1 MLKTVSLHGTRKGG
15 TCDKNPDPC
24 AATEKSAIIE
34 NPMHIATTHRNADFD
49 GLASIVAITLLYPG
63 TVAVCPKSVNP
74 NVHRFLSLHK
84 TSFDIIL
91 AGEVKLDEVKRLI
104 VADTNQWRRIE
115 RLDQLRDRETVEVLL
130 WDHHMGIGDINPHW
144 QCVEKIGATITL
156 LARELRAQQVP
167 LTPLQATLFLIG
179 LYEDTGQLT
188 FSSTTPEDA
197 RAAAFLLEQGADL
210 TIAVDFL
217 NMAYGEVQK
226 KVLFRLMRD
235 AELYDMKGKRVG
247 LGVVHINKHV
257 ELAMVVQLYG
267 KIVNADAVFVIF
279 VNEGGGYFIIG
290 RSATPEIDV
299 NAILQ
304 RFGGGG
310 HPGAGSATINETTM
324 PPGEIRYKL
333 VAALNEVQ
341 RGGALVADMMS
352 FPVTTVDPSTPMYEI
367 QQLMEAEKIRGV
379 VVEEDDR
386 LQGIVVLWDLK
397 KLRLRKQWNS
407 PVKAFMNRQVTTIP
421 PDALASEAAEL
432 MVRKNIGHLPVVQ
445 GEKVIGIVTR
455 TDIINYLYGM
465 LPA

>member
-1 MLKTVSLHGTRKGG
+1 MQ
-15 TCDKNPDPC
+15 
-24 AATEKSAIIE
+24 
-34 NPMHIATTHRNADFD
+34 IATTHKNTDFD
-49 GLASIVAITLLYPG
+49 GLASIIAATLLYPG
-63 TVAVCPKSVNP
+63 AIAVCPKNVNP
-74 NVHRFLSLHK
+74 NVQRFLSLHK

-91 AGEVKLDEVKRLI
+91 AREVDLATVTRMI
-104 VADTNQWRRIE
+104 VTDTNQWRRLE
-115 RLDQLRDRETVEVLL
+115 GMGHLKDRDDVEVFL
-130 WDHHMGIGDINPHW
+130 WDHHLGIGDISPQW

-156 LARELRAQQVP
+156 LLREIQRQSLV
-167 LTPLQATLFLIG
+167 LTPLQATLFLLG

-210 TIAVDFL
+210 NIAVDFL

-235 AELYDMKGKRVG
+235 AEQEEIKGKRVDI
-247 LGVVHINKHV
+247 GVVTINKHV

-279 VNEGGGYFIIG
+279 VNEGGGFFVIG
-290 RSATPEIDV
+290 RSSVPEINV
-299 NAILQ
+299 NTVLQ

-310 HPGAGSATINETTM
+310 HPGAGSATINGVAITA
-324 PPGEIRYKL
+324 GEIRHKII
-333 VAALNEVQ
+333 AALHEVQ
-341 RGGALVADMMS
+341 LGGALVADMMS
-352 FPVTTVDPSTPMYEI
+352 FPVTTVTPDTPMHEVRHI
-367 QQLMEAEKIRGV
+367 MEEEKIRGV
-379 VVEEDDR
+379 LVEEEDR
-386 LQGIVVLWDLK
+386 LLGIVVLWDLK

-407 PVKAFMNRQVTTIP
+407 PVKAFMNRSVTTISP
-421 PDALASEAAEL
+421 EAPADEAADL

>member
-1 MLKTVSLHGTRKGG
+1 
-15 TCDKNPDPC
+15 
-24 AATEKSAIIE
+24 
-34 NPMHIATTHRNADFD
+34 MHIATTHRNTDFD
-49 GLASIVAITLLYPG
+49 GLSSIIAATLLYPG

-91 AGEVKLDEVKRLI
+91 SGEVKLDEVERLI
-104 VADTNQWRRIE
+104 VVDTNQWRRLE
-115 RLDQLRDRETVEVLL
+115 RLDKLRDHPQVEIIV

-156 LARELRAQQVP
+156 LVRELRAQQIN
-167 LTPLQATLFLIG
+167 LTPLQATLFLLG

-210 TIAVDFL
+210 TIVVDFL

-235 AELYDMKGKRVG
+235 AEQHEIKGKVVG
-247 LGVVHINKHV
+247 LAVVHIHKHV

-279 VNEGGGYFIIG
+279 VNESGNYFIIG
-290 RSATPEIDV
+290 RSSSTEIDV
-299 NAILQ
+299 NVILQ

-310 HPGAGSATINETTM
+310 HPGAGSATVHDAAVS
-324 PPGEIRYKL
+324 PGELRQRII
-333 VAALNEVQ
+333 AALNEEQ
-341 RGGALVADMMS
+341 KGAALVGDMMS
-352 FPVTTVDPSTPMYEI
+352 FPVTTVAPQTPMHEVQRI
-367 QQLMEAEKIRGV
+367 MEEEKIRGI
-379 VVEEDDR
+379 VVEENEQI
-386 LQGIVVLWDLK
+386 QGIVVLWDMK
-397 KLRLRKQWNS
+397 KLRQQKQWDS
-407 PVKAFMNRQVTTIP
+407 PVKAFMNRHVTTIGP
-421 PDALASEAAEL
+421 EALASEAAEL
-432 MVRKNIGHLPVVQ
+432 MVQKNIGHLPVVQ

>member
-1 MLKTVSLHGTRKGG
+1 
-15 TCDKNPDPC
+15 
-24 AATEKSAIIE
+24 
-34 NPMHIATTHRNADFD
+34 MHIATTHRNTDFD
-49 GLASIVAITLLYPG
+49 GLASMVAATLLYPG
-63 TVAVCPKSVNP
+63 TIAVCPKNVNP

-91 AGEVKLDEVKRLI
+91 SGEVNLETVSRLI
-104 VADTNQWRRIE
+104 VTDTNQWRRLD
-115 RLDQLRDRETVEVLL
+115 RLDHLKDQEGVELLL
-130 WDHHMGIGDINPHW
+130 WDHHLGIGDLNPDW

-156 LARELRAQQVP
+156 LVRAIQEQALQ
-167 LTPLQATLFLIG
+167 LTPLQATLFLLG

-210 TIAVDFL
+210 NIAVDFL

-235 AELYDMKGKRVG
+235 AEQHEIKGKRVG
-247 LGVVHINKHV
+247 IGVVHINKHV
-257 ELAMVVQLYG
+257 ELSMVVQLYG

-279 VNEGGGYFIIG
+279 VNEGGGYFVIG
-290 RSATPEIDV
+290 RSSAPEINV
-299 NAILQ
+299 NTILQ

-310 HPGAGSATINETTM
+310 HPGAGSATITDSRM
-324 PPGEIRYKL
+324 APGEIRQKII
-333 VAALNEVQ
+333 AALHEVQ

-352 FPVTTVDPSTPMYEI
+352 FPVTTVPPDTPMHQI
-367 QQLMEAEKIRGV
+367 RQIMEEEKIRGV
-379 VVEEDDR
+379 LVEDDEC

-397 KLRLRKQWNS
+397 KLRLAKQWNS
-407 PVKAFMNRQVTTIP
+407 PVKAFMNRKVTTIG
-421 PDALASEAAEL
+421 PDALASEAADL
-432 MVRKNIGHLPVVQ
+432 MVQKNIGHLPVVQ

-455 TDIINYLYGM
+455 TDVINYLYGM

>member
-1 MLKTVSLHGTRKGG
+1 MQ
-15 TCDKNPDPC
+15 
-24 AATEKSAIIE
+24 
-34 NPMHIATTHRNADFD
+34 IATTHKNTDFD
-49 GLASIVAITLLYPG
+49 GLSSIIAATLLYPG
-63 TVAVCPKSVNP
+63 AVAVCPKNVNP
-74 NVHRFLSLHK
+74 NVQRFLSLHK

-91 AGEVKLDEVKRLI
+91 AKEVDSASVTRMI
-104 VADTNQWRRIE
+104 VTDTNQWRRLE
-115 RLDQLRDRETVEVLL
+115 GMGQLKDREDVEIFL
-130 WDHHMGIGDINPHW
+130 WDHHLGIGDISPQW

-156 LARELRAQQVP
+156 FLREIQRQSLQ
-167 LTPLQATLFLIG
+167 LTPLQATLFLLG

-210 TIAVDFL
+210 NIAVDFL

-235 AELYDMKGKRVG
+235 AEQEEIKGKRVDI
-247 LGVVHINKHV
+247 GVVTINKHV

-279 VNEGGGYFIIG
+279 VNENGGFFIIG
-290 RSATPEIDV
+290 RSSVPEINV
-299 NAILQ
+299 NSVLQ

-310 HPGAGSATINETTM
+310 HPGAGSATITGVAITA
-324 PPGEIRYKL
+324 GEIRQKII
-333 VAALNEVQ
+333 AALHEVQ
-341 RGGALVADMMS
+341 LGGALVADMMS
-352 FPVTTVDPSTPMYEI
+352 FPVTTVPPDTPMHEVRHI
-367 QQLMEAEKIRGV
+367 MEEEKIRGV
-379 VVEEDDR
+379 VVEEEDR
-386 LQGIVVLWDLK
+386 LLGIVVLWDLK

-407 PVKAFMNRQVTTIP
+407 PVKAFMNRNVTTIS
-421 PDALASEAAEL
+421 PDAPADEAADL

-465 LPA
+465 LPT

>member
-1 MLKTVSLHGTRKGG
+1 
-15 TCDKNPDPC
+15 
-24 AATEKSAIIE
+24 
-34 NPMHIATTHRNADFD
+34 MHIATTHRNTDFD
-49 GLASIVAITLLYPG
+49 GLASIIAATLLYPG
-63 TVAVCPKSVNP
+63 TIAVCPKNVNP

-84 TSFDIIL
+84 TSFDIVL
-91 AGEVKLDEVKRLI
+91 AGEIKPEDVTRL
-104 VADTNQWRRIE
+104 VVVDTNQWRR
-115 RLDQLRDRETVEVLL
+115 LDRVDPLRNREDVELLL
-130 WDHHMGIGDINPHW
+130 WDHHLGIGDINPHW

-156 LARELRAQQVP
+156 LVRELKAQKIV

-197 RAAAFLLEQGADL
+197 RAAAYLLEQGADL
-210 TIAVDFL
+210 TIVVDFL

-235 AELYDMKGKRVG
+235 AEQHEIKGKRVG
-247 LGVVHINKHV
+247 LGVVRINKHV
-257 ELAMVVQLYG
+257 
-267 KIVNADAVFVIF
+267 
-279 VNEGGGYFIIG
+279 IG
-290 RSATPEIDV
+290 RSGIPEIDV

-310 HPGAGSATINETTM
+310 HPGAGSATINDTSIS
-324 PPGEIRYKL
+324 PGEIRQKIL
-333 VAALNEVQ
+333 AALHEVQ

-352 FPVTTVDPSTPMYEI
+352 FPVTAVDPGTPMTQI
-367 QQLMEAEKIRGV
+367 QKIMEEKKIRGV
-379 VVEEDDR
+379 VVEEQDR

-397 KLRLRKQWNS
+397 KLRLEKQWKS
-407 PVKAFMNRQVTTIP
+407 PVKAFMNRKVTTIP

-432 MVRKNIGHLPVVQ
+432 MVQKNIGHLPVVQ

-455 TDIINYLYGM
+455 TDVINYLYGM

>member
-1 MLKTVSLHGTRKGG
+1 
-15 TCDKNPDPC
+15 
-24 AATEKSAIIE
+24 
-34 NPMHIATTHRNADFD
+34 MHIATTHRNTDFD
-49 GLASIVAITLLYPG
+49 GLASMVAATLLYPG
-63 TVAVCPKSVNP
+63 TIAVCPKNVNP

-91 AGEVKLDEVKRLI
+91 SGEVNLETVSRLI
-104 VADTNQWRRIE
+104 VTDTNQWRRLD
-115 RLDQLRDRETVEVLL
+115 RLDHLKDKEGVELLL
-130 WDHHMGIGDINPHW
+130 WDHHLGIGDLNPDW

-156 LARELRAQQVP
+156 LVRAIQEQALQ
-167 LTPLQATLFLIG
+167 LTPLQATLFLLG

-210 TIAVDFL
+210 NIAVDFL

-235 AELYDMKGKRVG
+235 AEQHEIKGKRVG

-279 VNEGGGYFIIG
+279 VNESGGYFIIG
-290 RSATPEIDV
+290 RSSTPEIDV
-299 NAILQ
+299 NVILQ

-310 HPGAGSATINETTM
+310 HPGAGSATLQEATM
-324 PPGEIRYKL
+324 APGEIRNKIL
-333 VAALNEVQ
+333 AALHEVQ
-341 RGGALVADMMS
+341 RGAALVADMMS

-367 QQLMEAEKIRGV
+367 QQIMDEEKIRGV
-379 VVEEDDR
+379 IVEEQDK
-386 LQGIVVLWDLK
+386 LLGIVVLWDLK
-397 KLRLRKQWNS
+397 KLRLRKQWDS
-407 PVKAFMNRQVTTIP
+407 PVKAFMNRNVSTIS

-432 MVRKNIGHLPVVQ
+432 MVQKNIGHLPVVQ

-455 TDIINYLYGM
+455 TDVINYLYGM